1 MKKMTK
7 ILLIVA
13 AAMVGLGI
21 VLSAIGFAVNGG
33 VTSVRMIM
41 NPFGHVHG
49 WFGGDE
55 EDVYDDE
62 TDDYF
67 YYNGSWHHEE
77 TNRHHGN
84 NGDFGQTDS
93 TSSATYQG
101 QQSVDQNQVDS
112 LHLESHRSEV
122 QICQVDGSKE
132 FSVKTDGQYQIY
144 VENGVLHIKADEN
157 QNKHELFIGI
167 PKDFKLTEAELDI
180 AASNVTIDDLEAKE
194 FDLELGAGQVEI
206 KNLTADQ
213 AEFEVGAGEVVLS
226 GGKIGKLDTK
236 VGMGNI
242 SYRGT
247 IEQYADVECHM
258 GNTDIILEA
267 ELDDYNYEL
276 QCGAGNIDIG
286 KESYSGL
293 SQKKMIDHQKN
304 ATIKVE
310 CNMGNVSIDS
320 AN

>member
-13 AAMVGLGI
+13 AVMVGLGI

-33 VTSVRMIM
+33 IASVKMIM
-41 NPFGHVHG
+41 NPFGYDHW
-49 WFGGDE
+49 WFDDDE
-55 EDVYDDE
+55 EDIFEDE
-62 TDDYF
+62 TDDDVYHD
-67 YYNGSWHHEE
+67 GSWHHGNSE
-77 TNRHHGN
+77 TFDEN
-84 NGDFGQTDS
+84 S
-93 TSSATYQG
+93 TPAKPYQSG
-101 QQSVDQNQVDS
+101 EMSFDKSQISN
-112 LHLESHRSEV
+112 LHLESHRSE
-122 QICQVDGSKE
+122 IMIYPADGNESYC
-132 FSVKTDGQYQIY
+132 VVTDGNYQVY
-144 VENGVLHIKADEN
+144 VEAGVLYVNAKNN
-157 QNKHELFIGI
+157 QDTHELFIGI
-167 PKDFKLTEAELDI
+167 PKDCKLTEAELDI

-236 VGMGNI
+236 VGMGNVTF
-242 SYRGT
+242 RGT

-293 SQKKMIDHQKN
+293 SKTKVIDYQKN
-304 ATIKVE
+304 ATIKIE
-310 CNMGNVSIDS
+310 CNMGNVSVDS

>member
-13 AAMVGLGI
+13 AVMVGLGI

-33 VTSVRMIM
+33 IASVKMIM
-41 NPFGHVHG
+41 NPFGYDHW
-49 WFGGDE
+49 WFDDDE
-55 EDVYDDE
+55 EDIYDDE

-67 YYNGSWHHEE
+67 YHDGSWHHEE
-77 TNRHHGN
+77 TDGHHGN
-84 NGDFGQTDS
+84 GGTFNESEDLS
-93 TSSATYQG
+93 KPYQSG
-101 QQSVDQNQVDS
+101 EMSFDKEQIDS
-112 LHLESHRSEV
+112 LHLESHRSE
-122 QICQVDGSKE
+122 IMIYPADGNASYC
-132 FSVKTDGQYQIY
+132 VVTDGNYQVY
-144 VENGVLHIKADEN
+144 VEAGVLYVNAKNN
-157 QNKHELFIGI
+157 QDTHELFIGI
-167 PKDFKLTEAELDI
+167 PKDCKLTEAELDI

-236 VGMGNI
+236 VGMGNVTF
-242 SYRGT
+242 RGT

-293 SQKKMIDHQKN
+293 SKTKVIDHQKN
-304 ATIKVE
+304 ATIKIE
-310 CNMGNVSIDS
+310 CNMGNVSVDS